1 MDMVKND
8 WCLPHTAHQNLTYIF
23 LSSDLAWTWWKMIEL
38 HPKTED
44 QNITYIY
51 F

>member
-1 MDMVKND
+1 MIDLHP
-8 WCLPHTAHQNLTYIF
+8 CTAEHNHTYIF
-23 LSSDLAWTWWKMIEL
+23 LSSDSAWTWWKMIEL
-38 HPKTED
+38 HPSTED